1 MTNRYTKTAVT
12 VAVSAFLS
20 MAATSQYAFAVPFP
34 CGDRDSLVESLV
46 TKYKETQVAV
56 GLSKRNTEAFEVFA
70 SDSGSWTLVMTTT
83 AGKTCVM
90 AAGHSWTKIVQQST
104 DPET

>member
-1 MTNRYTKTAVT
+1 MTNRNRKTAVI
-12 VAVSAFLS
+12 VAVSAILS
-20 MAATSQYAFAVPFP
+20 ITATPQSALAQAMP
-34 CGDRDSLVESLV
+34 CADRDSLVQSLV
-46 TKYKETQVAV
+46 KKYKETQVAV

-90 AAGHSWTKIVQQST
+90 AAGHSWTKIEQANT

>member
-1 MTNRYTKTAVT
+1 MTYQFRET
-12 VAVSAFLS
+12 VLIVAASAFLGITTMPQS
-20 MAATSQYAFAVPFP
+20 AFAQAMP
-34 CGDRDSLVESLV
+34 CADRDSLVQSLIK
-46 TKYKETQVAV
+46 KYKETQVAV

-90 AAGHSWTKIVQQST
+90 AAGHSWTKIEQQST

>member
-1 MTNRYTKTAVT
+1 MTNPILNTAAVLMAT
-12 VAVSAFLS
+12 AALSVAVVPQSAFAMS
-20 MAATSQYAFAVPFP
+20 VA
-34 CGDRDSLVESLV
+34 CGDRDSLIKSLES
-46 TKYKETQVAV
+46 KYHETQVAV

-70 SDSGSWTLVMTTT
+70 SDTGSWTLVMTTT

-90 AAGHSWTKIVQQST
+90 AAGHSWTKIEQVSN